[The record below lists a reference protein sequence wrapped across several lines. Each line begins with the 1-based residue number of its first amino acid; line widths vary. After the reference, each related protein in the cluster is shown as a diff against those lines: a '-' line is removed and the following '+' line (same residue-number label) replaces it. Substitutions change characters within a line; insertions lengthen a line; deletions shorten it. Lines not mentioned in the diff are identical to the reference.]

1 MSLCVINGNGLLVQM
16 LEDVRN
22 YRRIFDAGNHLD
34 LSTTTLTGFDIDIEH
49 ALEALHPGHG
59 TMLFLRALV
68 EPIRTACL
76 NLCCFLTTLCGSDL
90 TTMFAVGRKNTVK
103 SCEIN
108 SWLGHQ
114 GCELRDKV
122 QGLEDD
128 VCGAIAIRGFEF
140 IPNLAV
146 GG

>member
-103 SCEIN
+103 SCQIN

-122 QGLEDD
+122 QGLEREKP
-128 VCGAIAIRGFEF
+128 AW
-140 IPNLAV
+140 LATRLLIV
-146 GG
+146 G

>member
-1 MSLCVINGNGLLVQM
+1 MSLCVINGLLVQM

-22 YRRIFDAGNHLD
+22 YRRIF
-34 LSTTTLTGFDIDIEH
+34 
-49 ALEALHPGHG
+49 
-59 TMLFLRALV
+59 
-68 EPIRTACL
+68 
-76 NLCCFLTTLCGSDL
+76 
-90 TTMFAVGRKNTVK
+90 K

-140 IPNLAV
+140 IPNLSV